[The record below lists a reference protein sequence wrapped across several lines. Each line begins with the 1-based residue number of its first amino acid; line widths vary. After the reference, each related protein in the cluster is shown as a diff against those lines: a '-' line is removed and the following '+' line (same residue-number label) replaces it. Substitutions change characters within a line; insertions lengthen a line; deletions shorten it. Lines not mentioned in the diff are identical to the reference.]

1 MLYAQVNE
9 KATWPLVWEE
19 VQDMHKYLN
28 RMTWGTQLILEKKM
42 FATQFGHEYRAVLI
56 RWENEIPTAM
66 HTQTNLPKRIR
77 NILLETDDPA
87 QMKAAL
93 LMLISEAE
101 PEYKAQKISWV
112 P

>member
-1 MLYAQVNE
+1 MLYARMSE

-28 RMTWGTQLILEKKM
+28 KMSYSYQLVLEKKM
-42 FATQFGHEYRAVLI
+42 FSTQYGHEYRGVLI
-56 RWENEIPTAM
+56 KWGRVHDET
-66 HTQTNLPKRIR
+66 KRVV
-77 NILLETDDPA
+77 LLETSDPA

-93 LMLISEAE
+93 FMLINEAE
-101 PEYKAQKISWV
+101 ELAKGHKMNMSWL